1 MTSSSRL
8 TLDSVWA
15 TGYKDYGG
23 VDHEH
28 TRDTHTHGNI
38 AGDTLDLVTGP
49 DYKRRNTEATTP
61 GLPFQRPR
69 HTNFRQTSCGHFLFL
84 IHAGLDSHLSLPGFS
99 MARER
104 SRHTV
109 SISVFVFVLPLV

>member
-1 MTSSSRL
+1 MATS
-8 TLDSVWA
+8 
-15 TGYKDYGG
+15 YKDYGG
-23 VDHEH
+23 VGHEH

-38 AGDTLDLVTGP
+38 VEDTLDLVTGR
-49 DYKRRNTEATTP
+49 DYKRRNTDP
-61 GLPFQRPR
+61 DYPSKGQR
-69 HTNFRQTSCGHFLFL
+69 HTNFRQTSRGHFLYL

-109 SISVFVFVLPLV
+109 SISVFVFVLPAGVTPPV